1 MPKAPPPRRRATRAA
16 PASPTSKAASQP
28 RSSKQLSSILA
39 QHKKIFARSDDGK
52 MLEGDSDEEMPSED
66 DVDGLEGAE
75 ESEDDGEL
83 RDDLE
88 VSHSCAYQDSF

>member
-1 MPKAPPPRRRATRAA
+1 
-16 PASPTSKAASQP
+16 
-28 RSSKQLSSILA
+28 
-39 QHKKIFARSDDGK
+39 

-83 RDDLE
+83 RDDLG